1 MARTKKI
8 TTAEKMLKLE
18 EEILAKTEEL
28 KEMKQELKTLK
39 ELKEQEDLKKLYD
52 TIISAGLTPDQ
63 AIQSAHVFKR
73 ANRRLK
79 CTDKYWRNIVEW
91 RKPPY
96 YF

>member
-52 TIISAGLTPDQ
+52 TIISAGLTPEDVQ
-63 AIQSAHVFKR
+63 ELIAQ
-73 ANRRLK
+73 
-79 CTDKYWRNIVEW
+79 
-91 RKPPY
+91 RKNDA
-96 YF
+96 